1 MTPRPP
7 PAPPWRRGAGSGP
20 SLLLLVLLFLAC
32 GPVDLVVV
40 DVPDGGATTPT
51 EGAPCSRAD
60 DCLAG
65 QVCET
70 QSCAMTL
77 GRCVPRPLASA
88 CPDDFRPECGCDG
101 VTYWNGCL
109 RRAAAQRSSS
119 ERGQCQ
125 QAPRAC
131 DTTTPCPGDASCARL
146 VFPNECGRVAAGAC
160 WVVPQTCSGGVDHF
174 FACGPPPTVCLDLC
188 GAVRSQQPAAR
199 FPGPCP

>member
-1 MTPRPP
+1 MTPPTP
-7 PAPPWRRGAGSGP
+7 PARPWGRGE
-20 SLLLLVLLFLAC
+20 SLLALCLLFLAC

-40 DVPDGGATTPT
+40 DVPDAGELQPPPGPS
-51 EGAPCSRAD
+51 CSRNE

-65 QVCET
+65 QFCET
-70 QSCAMTL
+70 PSCAATL
-77 GRCVPRPLASA
+77 GRCAPRPLSSA

-109 RRAAAQRSSS
+109 RRAAAQRSSA
-119 ERGQCQ
+119 ERGLCQ
-125 QAPRAC
+125 QAPLAC

-146 VFPNECGRVAAGAC
+146 VSPNECGRVAAGAC

-174 FACGPPPTVCLDLC
+174 FTCGQPQAVCLDLC
-188 GAVRSQQPAAR
+188 GAVRAQQPAAR